1 MRSLASK
8 GQGGI
13 QLLVRKWKMAQTK
26 HLDLPSLSHSGSS
39 YCPLTINDFIVSS
52 SSSSKGKPPHRSVYR
67 MIPKD
72 QMSASVTESK
82 ADDLSAS
89 KPPRSS
95 FLPPYFAHLPPRTCV
110 PATFPAKR
118 TPSSRRTYPTACSL
132 LTIPERTP
140 GLPVSLRRIRSGTH
154 SPASDPC
161 GLCLSC
167 VSSLRPL
174 STLQKSSWL
183 LLPVIFPSRRGSQR
197 VHHLCTIRRRARCA
211 IR

>member
-13 QLLVRKWKMAQTK
+13 QLLVRTWQVAQTK
-26 HLDLPSLSHSGSS
+26 QLDSPSLSHSGSS
-39 YCPLTINDFIVSS
+39 YSPLTINDFIVSS

-67 MIPKD
+67 IIPKD
-72 QMSASVTESK
+72 QMSASVTGK
-82 ADDLSAS
+82 QG
-89 KPPRSS
+89 RQFIS
-95 FLPPYFAHLPPRTCV
+95 FQATSTQLLAAVFAHLPPRTCV
-110 PATFPAKR
+110 LATFPAKR

-132 LTIPERTP
+132 LTIPERTL
-140 GLPVSLRRIRSGTH
+140 GLPVSLRRIRSGTR

-161 GLCLSC
+161 GLCPSY

-183 LLPVIFPSRRGSQR
+183 LLPVIFPSQRGSRR
-197 VHHLCTIRRRARCA
+197 VPRLCIIRRRARCA